1 MDTCINKIREIS
13 LELLEKKKVKKV
25 IGFAEGTIPLSSTPV
40 AVTTTQ
46 DVEKLVFNSTCSL
59 NLANYIRNQKGKIA
73 IIAKG
78 CDSRNV
84 VSHIVENQIKRENIY
99 IIGVP
104 CEGMIDKAK
113 IESLFEDDI
122 ISFNEDGQTLNITS
136 SLKEETLNKKDFL
149 RDNCKLC
156 MHKNPVVYDVLAGD
170 LVEES
175 KLDNPYPDV
184 EKIENM
190 DLDAKWEYF
199 ENLTKNCIRCYACR
213 NACPICYC
221 PTCFVDESG
230 PQWVGKGQNK
240 TDVNTFHFLR
250 AFHCAGRC
258 TDCGSCVEACPMDIN
273 VRDFTRKLNK
283 DSLEMFGWE
292 AGLDID
298 KRPPLD
304 VFSPEDP
311 DDFIK

>member
-13 LELLEKKKVKKV
+13 LELLENKEVDKV
-25 IGFAEGTIPLSSTPV
+25 IGFTKGTMPLSCIPV
-40 AVTTTQ
+40 AVTNKQ

-78 CDSRNV
+78 CDSRNI
-84 VSHIVENQIKRENIY
+84 VSHIVENQIQRDNIY

-113 IESLFEDDI
+113 IASLFEDDI
-122 ISFNEDGQTLNITS
+122 ISFNEDGQTLNIAS
-136 SLKEETLNKKDFL
+136 SLKEEKLNKKEYL

-156 MHKNPVVYDVLAGD
+156 MHKNPVVYDTLAAD

-175 KLDNPYPDV
+175 NFENPYPDV

-190 DLDAKWEYF
+190 DLNAKWEHF
-199 ENLTKNCIRCYACR
+199 ESLTKNCIRCYACR

-230 PQWVGKGQNK
+230 PQWVGKGQDK

-283 DSLEMFGWE
+283 DSFEMFGWE